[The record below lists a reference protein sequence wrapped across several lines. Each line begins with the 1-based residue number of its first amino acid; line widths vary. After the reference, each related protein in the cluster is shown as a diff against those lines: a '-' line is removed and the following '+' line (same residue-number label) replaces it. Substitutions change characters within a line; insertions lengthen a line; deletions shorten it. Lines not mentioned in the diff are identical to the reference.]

1 MQLFSSVLQLTA
13 MPTAICCMWVHGT
26 FSLGRRFAL
35 SECCLVFQ
43 CLHCVVCLLLTGFCV
58 HSDDVFY
65 NQAGSVHVRVRR
77 DADEQMVLAHV
88 YNRLANLVSVLTV
101 QIFKDDWS
109 RPSAFQILG
118 DASLLSKTTEPRPS
132 LTASAVSGVPSSG
145 TLPYLTGMQFVGS
158 ASYRTAG
165 PLVTGSERPEARQF
179 ISGHNVAG
187 SMLTS
192 HAGVRFP
199 PIQHYTD
206 ISSPTAKY
214 SASGSVQGYM
224 GSTLQS
230 VPEEP
235 DDKVPAD
242 KHK

>member
-1 MQLFSSVLQLTA
+1 M
-13 MPTAICCMWVHGT
+13 CK
-26 FSLGRRFAL
+26 R
-35 SECCLVFQ
+35 
-43 CLHCVVCLLLTGFCV
+43 
-58 HSDDVFY
+58 VFY

-118 DASLLSKTTEPRPS
+118 DASLLSKTTESRPG
-132 LTASAVSGVPSSG
+132 LAASVVSGIPNSG
-145 TLPYLTGMQFVGS
+145 TLPYLTGAQFVSS
-158 ASYRTAG
+158 ASYRAAG
-165 PLVTGSERPEARQF
+165 PLMTGSERPEARQF
-179 ISGHNVAG
+179 IGGHGVAG

-199 PIQHYTD
+199 PIPHYTD
-206 ISSPTAKY
+206 MSSPSSKY
-214 SASGSVQGYM
+214 SGSGSVQGYTA
-224 GSTLQS
+224 STLQS
-230 VPEEP
+230 VPAEP
-235 DDKVPAD
+235 TENVPAD